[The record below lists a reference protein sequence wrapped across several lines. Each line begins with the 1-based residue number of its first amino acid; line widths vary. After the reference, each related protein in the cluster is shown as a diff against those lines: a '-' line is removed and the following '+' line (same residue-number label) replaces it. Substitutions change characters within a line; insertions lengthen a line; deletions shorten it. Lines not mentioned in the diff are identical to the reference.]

1 MRSALLISPLFV
13 LACAIILMS
22 CGGSQPG
29 TVNVSLSDP
38 ATCAAPSGPYR
49 HVYVTVTDVKI
60 HQSASASS
68 NDSGWQDL
76 APQLKDSPVQVD
88 LLGVANQCFLAML
101 GSTGIQPGH
110 YQQIRVILAAN
121 NVSVNNNKCGNFA
134 NCVTLTNDPTNT
146 PLALQLSSESQTGIK
161 IPSGQIAGGEFVIG
175 SGETKDLNIDFN
187 ACASLIVDGN
197 GQYRL
202 KPVLHAGEVSTQ
214 TASTSISG
222 TIIDASTQ
230 QPVVGGNTIVALEH
244 TDGNG
249 IDRVVME
256 GVAASNGS
264 FSFCPVPSGT
274 YDVVAVAI
282 NGAGNAY
289 SATVITGVK
298 PGDSVGTIPLTPAG
312 LPASIT
318 GQVTSAGSS
327 GGVAVD
333 LSLSAL
339 QSAGNNLLVTVPL
352 AQQSGATASL
362 TTASC
367 GSVDCVNYT
376 LSVPGANP
384 AVAAFTSVN
393 PVPAGP
399 AGPPV
404 NYIVDAQAFVP
415 GSSAQ
420 QDCSSPDM
428 QTPPTSVSPGG
439 STPAATLNFLG
450 CQ

>member
-1 MRSALLISPLFV
+1 
-13 LACAIILMS
+13 
-22 CGGSQPG
+22 
-29 TVNVSLSDP
+29 
-38 ATCAAPSGPYR
+38 
-49 HVYVTVTDVKI
+49 
-60 HQSASASS
+60 
-68 NDSGWQDL
+68 
-76 APQLKDSPVQVD
+76 
-88 LLGVANQCFLAML
+88 
-101 GSTGIQPGH
+101 
-110 YQQIRVILAAN
+110 
-121 NVSVNNNKCGNFA
+121 
-134 NCVTLTNDPTNT
+134 
-146 PLALQLSSESQTGIK
+146 
-161 IPSGQIAGGEFVIG
+161 
-175 SGETKDLNIDFN
+175 
-187 ACASLIVDGN
+187 
-197 GQYRL
+197 
-202 KPVLHAGEVSTQ
+202 
-214 TASTSISG
+214 
-222 TIIDASTQ
+222 
-230 QPVVGGNTIVALEH
+230 
-244 TDGNG
+244 
-249 IDRVVME
+249 
-256 GVAASNGS
+256 
-264 FSFCPVPSGT
+264 
-274 YDVVAVAI
+274 
-282 NGAGNAY
+282 
-289 SATVITGVK
+289 VITGVK

-318 GQVTSAGSS
+318 GQITSAGSS

-420 QDCSSPDM
+420 QNCSSPDM